1 MDCIVLQLSLS
12 LSLSHT
18 HTHTHNG
25 RIGVAWIDKY
35 RWVEAERSEVMKAA
49 TIDRAAGYTYIEAEE
64 RASHPINGLL
74 SVDHH

>member
-18 HTHTHNG
+18 HTHTTDG
-25 RIGVAWIDKY
+25 SESWIDKY